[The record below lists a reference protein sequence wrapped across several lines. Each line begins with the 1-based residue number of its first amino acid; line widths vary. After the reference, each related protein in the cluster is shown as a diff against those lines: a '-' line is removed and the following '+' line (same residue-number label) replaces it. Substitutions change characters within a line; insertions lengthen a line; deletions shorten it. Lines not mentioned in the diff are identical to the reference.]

1 MRNTKF
7 FRLALAVATVFAAT
21 PLLADPILV
30 TAKPSANATVAPTN
44 RIDLVFNEKIMPANT
59 RMQLMMTSMPGMANH
74 APMKM
79 PISVMM
85 GKDGKSV
92 MVMMKKPLT
101 SGGYELRWMASGDDN
116 EVVSGK
122 YAFKVK

>member
-7 FRLALAVATVFAAT
+7 FRLTLAVATMFAAT
-21 PLLADPILV
+21 PLLAHPSLA
-30 TAKPSANATVAPTN
+30 TATPSANATVAPTN

-101 SGGYELRWMASGDDN
+101 TGSYELRWMASGDDN

>member
-1 MRNTKF
+1 MYKIKF
-7 FRLALAVATVFAAT
+7 VGFSLAAAASLAAT
-21 PLLADPILV
+21 PLFAHPSLV

-44 RIDLVFNEKIMPANT
+44 KLDLVFDEKVMPANT
-59 RMQLMMTSMPGMANH
+59 RMPLMMTSMPGMAGH

-101 SGGYELRWMASGDDN
+101 AGAYELRWMASGDDK

-122 YAFKVK
+122 YAFQVK

>member
-1 MRNTKF
+1 MPRTKF
-7 FRLALAVATVFAAT
+7 FRLTLAAAATLAAT
-21 PLLADPILV
+21 PLFAHPSLV
-30 TAKPSANATVAPTN
+30 TAKPAANATVAPTN
-44 RIDLVFNEKIMPANT
+44 KIDLVFDEKIMPANT
-59 RMQLMMTSMPGMANH
+59 RMQLMMTSMPGMAGH

-79 PISVMM
+79 PMSVMM

-101 SGGYELRWMASGDDN
+101 TGGYELRWMASGDDK

-122 YAFKVK
+122 YAFQVK

>member
-1 MRNTKF
+1 MLSTNF
-7 FRLALAVATVFAAT
+7 YRLTLAIAAMFAAT
-21 PLLADPILV
+21 PLLAHPSLV
-30 TAKPSANATVAPTN
+30 TAKPSANSTVAPTN

-101 SGGYELRWMASGDDN
+101 TGGYELRWMASGDDK
-116 EVVSGK
+116 EIVSGK
-122 YAFKVK
+122 YAFRVK

>member
-1 MRNTKF
+1 MRSTKF
-7 FRLALAVATVFAAT
+7 FRLTLAVAATFAAT
-21 PLLADPILV
+21 PLLAHPSLV
-30 TAKPSANATVAPTN
+30 TAKPSANSTVAPTN

-85 GKDGKSV
+85 GEDGKSV
-92 MVMMKKPLT
+92 MVMIKKPLT

>member
-1 MRNTKF
+1 MNHNV
-7 FRLALAVATVFAAT
+7 RLTLAVALAAMLPAT
-21 PLLADPILV
+21 PVLAHPSLV
-30 TAKPSANATVAPTN
+30 SAKPSANATVAPTN

-92 MVMMKKPLT
+92 MVMMKTPLD
-101 SGGYELRWMASGDDN
+101 SGAYELRWMASGDDK

-122 YAFKVK
+122 YAFQVK

>member
-1 MRNTKF
+1 MHNTKF
-7 FRLALAVATVFAAT
+7 FRLTLAVATMFAAT
-21 PLLADPILV
+21 PLLAHPILV

-44 RIDLVFNEKIMPANT
+44 RIDLVFNEKIIPANT

-101 SGGYELRWMASGDDN
+101 SGAYELRWMASGDDN

-122 YAFKVK
+122 YAFSVK

>member
-7 FRLALAVATVFAAT
+7 FRLTLAVATMFAAT
-21 PLLADPILV
+21 PLLAHPSLV
-30 TAKPSANATVAPTN
+30 TATPSANATVAPTN

-85 GKDGKSV
+85 GKDGRSV

-101 SGGYELRWMASGDDN
+101 TGSYELRWMASGDDK

-122 YAFKVK
+122 YAFQVK

>member
-7 FRLALAVATVFAAT
+7 FRLTLAVATMFAAT
-21 PLLADPILV
+21 PVLAHPSLV
-30 TAKPSANATVAPTN
+30 TATPSANATVAPTN

-85 GKDGKSV
+85 GKDGRSV

-101 SGGYELRWMASGDDN
+101 TGSYELRWMASGDDK

-122 YAFKVK
+122 YAFQVK

>member
-1 MRNTKF
+1 MHHRKF
-7 FRLALAVATVFAAT
+7 ARLTLAAAAMLAAT
-21 PLLADPILV
+21 PLLAQLSLV
-30 TAKPSANATVAPTN
+30 TAKPAANALAAPTN
-44 RIDLVFNEKIMPANT
+44 RIDLGFNEKIMPANT

-74 APMKM
+74 APMKI

-101 SGGYELRWMASGDDN
+101 SGEYELRWMASGDDN